1 MRYKRALAR
10 LRDAAG
16 HACFEALASTLR
28 HQSFDVDV
36 HSRRE
41 GGAVHEEPVLGVAEK
56 TLRVGRGKDLAHR
69 SVIGHDSENDARE
82 FCDAGR
88 GRSRFTA

>member
-1 MRYKRALAR
+1 MPASH
-10 LRDAAG
+10 AG
-16 HACFEALASTLR
+16 FEALASTLR

-36 HSRRE
+36 HGRRE

-56 TLRVGRGKDLAHR
+56 TLCAGRGEDLEHC
-69 SVIGHDSENDARE
+69 SVIGHDSENDACE